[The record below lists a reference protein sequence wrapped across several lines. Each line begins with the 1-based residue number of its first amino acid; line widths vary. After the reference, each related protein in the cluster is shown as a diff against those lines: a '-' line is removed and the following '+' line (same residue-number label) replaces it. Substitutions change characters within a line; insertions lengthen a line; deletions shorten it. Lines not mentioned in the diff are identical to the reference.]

1 MGKALAV
8 QVRVRGGECGCR
20 FGCRTT
26 GFAGRPEVLIDRVKV
41 VMVHQG
47 AGLDDPGIGRRA
59 FGLRIAPFLSAVDPA
74 FLLSLADEQYAFWL
88 VELLALLLGKVV
100 LALTLLEE
108 NQRITRNAVV
118 LLSLANR
125 SMEPILRVAKWMS
138 HNLT

>member
-1 MGKALAV
+1 VGKALAV

-20 FGCRTT
+20 FGVQNHRVR
-26 GFAGRPEVLIDRVKV
+26 RPARSPHRYSKNSNGSPV
-41 VMVHQG
+41 G
-47 AGLDDPGIGRRA
+47 GLDDPGIRA
-59 FGLRIAPFLSAVDPA
+59 FGLRIAPFLSAIDPA
-74 FLLSLADEQYAFWL
+74 FFLSLADQHHAFWL
-88 VELLALLLGKVV
+88 AELLALLLGKVV

-125 SMEPILRVAKWMS
+125 SMEPILRVAKLLS

>member
-1 MGKALAV
+1 VGKALAV

-26 GFAGRPEVLIDRVKV
+26 GFAGRPEVLIDTAKV

-47 AGLDDPGIGRRA
+47 SGLDDPGIRA
-59 FGLRIAPFLSAVDPA
+59 FGLRIAPFLRAIDPA
-74 FLLSLADEQYAFWL
+74 FLLSLADEHHAFWL

-100 LALTLLEE
+100 LALTLLEK
-108 NQRITRNAVV
+108 NQRVTRNAVV

-125 SMEPILRVAKWMS
+125 SMEPILRGKADVS
-138 HNLT
+138 